1 MKAKLF
7 MVLVIALTVVGG
19 AYVSAIPP
27 VLSVTTVNPTYHAGE
42 ALVINV
48 TGGTA
53 SQIVMLQIE
62 SALGAPMWTA
72 QAAFAADGTY
82 SYTLK
87 IPAGYGAGT
96 YTVRVKDFFTGN
108 TASTTFVV
116 NVNQAPVADA
126 GPDQSAH
133 VGVSV
138 TFNGSGS
145 SDADGTIVSYAW
157 TFGDGNSGVGV
168 SPSHT
173 YAVANVYT
181 MTLTVTDND
190 GATGVDTMT
199 ATIMSILP
207 VTNSPP
213 VAVISGP
220 AEAVKGDSV
229 TFSGSGSSDSDG
241 TVIGYFWNF
250 GDGGSGIG
258 VSASHTYVTL
268 GSHTITLRVIDD
280 RGAEGTTTATI
291 IVKANQAPIA
301 SPGSSR
307 EAFEGKTVD
316 FNGSGSSDPDGTI
329 SAYEW
334 AFGDGGSATGASVS
348 HSYTVAGTY
357 TVTLKVT
364 DNKGATGTG
373 TLVVKVV
380 KLPAPV
386 AAEVDTRITG
396 PVTRQVIDNIAETGV
411 RITVNATSPV
421 TVSTIRYEENPH
433 KDAALPPDCP
443 GIFVDISVSDPD
455 AISWPMKVEL
465 HYTDAEAAGKDE
477 TKFGIFWW
485 DGAAWVRVRNTWVD
499 PATNTV
505 YALLDRDEAG
515 GSQLTIGMVQAS
527 AAYTYSGL
535 TVTPSSVNVGSPV
548 TISVTVKNT
557 GDLEGTTTV
566 DLLVNSVK
574 EQSKTVTLAG
584 GASQTVTFT
593 VTKTTAGSYTV
604 KVGSLTGSF
613 TVAKPP
619 TPAAFELSGLSVTP
633 AEVKSGESV
642 TVSVTVKNTGE
653 LSGSYSV
660 ELKVD
665 GASKETK
672 TGTLAGGVSATL
684 SYTVSG
690 AAVGTHPVAV
700 GSLTGSFKVTAVVT
714 PPPATPDYTWYIVGG
729 VVVVLAVVAVYY
741 LFLRKK

>member
-1 MKAKLF
+1 MMRKTIITLALLGILLF
-7 MVLVIALTVVGG
+7 NTVAPIGAVALTAITDKSQYYVGDN
-19 AYVSAIPP
+19 
-27 VLSVTTVNPTYHAGE
+27 LTVTAS
-42 ALVINV
+42 
-48 TGGTA
+48 GGTA
-53 SQIVMLQIE
+53 NGIVLVQISLSSTVVWVIQDVF
-62 SALGAPMWTA
+62 TA
-72 QAAFAADGTY
+72 GGGYTK
-82 SYTLK
+82 TLK
-87 IPAGYGAGT
+87 IPSTWSVGT
-96 YTVRVKDFFTGN
+96 YTLRVKDD
-108 TASTTFVV
+108 TTSGSV
-116 NVNQAPVADA
+116 
-126 GPDQSAH
+126 SA
-133 VGVSV
+133 
-138 TFNGSGS
+138 TFNIITS
-145 SDADGTIVSYAW
+145 T
-157 TFGDGNSGVGV
+157 
-168 SPSHT
+168 P
-173 YAVANVYT
+173 
-181 MTLTVTDND
+181 
-190 GATGVDTMT
+190 
-199 ATIMSILP
+199 P
-207 VTNSPP
+207 PTNSPP
-213 VAVISGP
+213 VAAISGP

-241 TVIGYFWNF
+241 TVIGYFWDF
-250 GDGGSGIG
+250 GDGGSAIG
-258 VSASHTYVTL
+258 VSASHTYAVVGTY
-268 GSHTITLRVIDD
+268 TVTLRVTDD
-280 RGAEGTTTATI
+280 KGASGTTTATI

-307 EAFEGKTVD
+307 EVFEGKTVD
-316 FNGSGSSDPDGTI
+316 FSGSGSSDPDGTI

-334 AFGDGGSATGASVS
+334 TFGDGGSATGASVS

-373 TLVVKVV
+373 TLTVEVI

-411 RITVNATSPV
+411 KITVNATSPV
-421 TVSTIRYEENPH
+421 TVSTTKYEENPH

-443 GIFVDISVSDPD
+443 GIFVDISVSNPD

-515 GSQLTIGMVQAS
+515 GSQLTIGKVQAA

-548 TISVTVKNT
+548 TVSVTVKNT

-574 EQSKTVTLAG
+574 EQGKTVTLAG

-593 VTKTTAGSYTV
+593 VTKTVAGSYTV

-613 TVAKPP
+613 TVVKPL
-619 TPAAFELSGLSVTP
+619 TPAAFTFSGLVVSP
-633 AEVKSGESV
+633 ADVAPGAEV
-642 TVSVTVKNTGE
+642 TVSVSVKNTGE
-653 LSGSYSV
+653 QSGTYSA
-660 ELKVD
+660 ELKLD
-665 GASKETK
+665 GATKETK
-672 TGTLAGGVSATL
+672 TGTLAGGASSTVTFKVSSQAEGTH
-684 SYTVSG
+684 TVQ
-690 AAVGTHPVAV
+690 VGT
-700 GSLTGSFKVTAVVT
+700 LTGSFKVTKPVT
-714 PPPATPDYTWYIVGG
+714 PPPPAPDYTWWIVGG

>member
-1 MKAKLF
+1 MMRKTIITLALLGILLF
-7 MVLVIALTVVGG
+7 NTVAPIGAVALTTITDKSQYYVGDNLTVTASGGNANGIVLVQISLSSTVVWAIQDVFTAGG
-19 AYVSAIPP
+19 GY
-27 VLSVTTVNPTYHAGE
+27 TK
-42 ALVINV
+42 
-48 TGGTA
+48 
-53 SQIVMLQIE
+53 
-62 SALGAPMWTA
+62 
-72 QAAFAADGTY
+72 
-82 SYTLK
+82 TLK
-87 IPAGYGAGT
+87 IPSTWSVGS
-96 YTVRVKDFFTGN
+96 YTLRVKDD
-108 TASTTFVV
+108 TAS
-116 NVNQAPVADA
+116 
-126 GPDQSAH
+126 
-133 VGVSV
+133 VSV
-138 TFNGSGS
+138 SATFDIITSTPPFSPPPNSPPTAAISGPSEGKINVALSFIGTGS
-145 SDADGTIVSYAW
+145 DPDGFVASYAW
-157 TFGDGNSGVGV
+157 S
-168 SPSHT
+168 
-173 YAVANVYT
+173 
-181 MTLTVTDND
+181 
-190 GATGVDTMT
+190 
-199 ATIMSILP
+199 
-207 VTNSPP
+207 
-213 VAVISGP
+213 
-220 AEAVKGDSV
+220 
-229 TFSGSGSSDSDG
+229 
-241 TVIGYFWNF
+241 F
-250 GDGGSGIG
+250 GDGGTATGSS
-258 VSASHTYVTL
+258 VSHTYVTL
-268 GSHTITLRVIDD
+268 GSYTITLRVIDD
-280 RGAEGTTTATI
+280 KGAEGTTTATI

-307 EAFEGKTVD
+307 EVFEGKTVD
-316 FNGSGSSDPDGTI
+316 FSGSGSSDPDGTI

-334 AFGDGGSATGASVS
+334 TFGDGGSATGASVS

-364 DNKGATGTG
+364 DNNGATGTG
-373 TLVVKVV
+373 TLTVEVI

-443 GIFVDISVSDPD
+443 GVFVDISVSNPD

-515 GSQLTIGMVQAS
+515 GSQLTIGKVQAA

-548 TISVTVKNT
+548 TVSVTVKNT

-574 EQSKTVTLAG
+574 EQGKTVTLAG

-593 VTKTTAGSYTV
+593 VTKTVAGSYTV

-613 TVAKPP
+613 TVVKPL
-619 TPAAFELSGLSVTP
+619 TPAAFTFSGLVVSP
-633 AEVKSGESV
+633 ADVAPGAEV
-642 TVSVTVKNTGE
+642 TVSVSVKNTGE
-653 LSGSYSV
+653 QSGTYSA
-660 ELKVD
+660 ELKLD
-665 GASKETK
+665 GATKETK
-672 TGTLAGGVSATL
+672 TGTLAGGASSTVTFKVSSQAEGTH
-684 SYTVSG
+684 TVQ
-690 AAVGTHPVAV
+690 VGT
-700 GSLTGSFKVTAVVT
+700 LTGSFKVTKPVT
-714 PPPATPDYTWYIVGG
+714 PPPPAPDYTWWIVGG